1 MEPAN
6 DTQLF
11 PIGHAFD
18 LNGWRARRTLSTVE
32 LLHLAHAGK
41 RGKECPTIT
50 VVAPFG
56 EESALDGVAVQVYAA
71 LQHGGDVETIY
82 ASVRRTWDFA
92 PLKVLRGVER
102 GVDVPRALPVK
113 VTAEN
118 VRGQFTEVS
127 FLFTFSV
134 PIAIGE
140 VNGSPAVLK
149 QDTIMG
155 SNTRKDAAKAFSW
168 LSANVEK
175 LKTMS
180 GADFR
185 STMSALGVRLS

>member
-18 LNGWRARRTLSTVE
+18 RNGWRARRTSSMVE
-32 LLHLAHAGK
+32 LVHLEHAGK
-41 RGKECPTIT
+41 RGKECSTIA

-56 EESALDGVAVQVYAA
+56 EEAALDGVAVQVFAA

-82 ASVRRTWDFA
+82 ASVRLTWNFA

-113 VTAEN
+113 VAGEN

-134 PIAIGE
+134 PIGRTSLPA
-140 VNGSPAVLK
+140 AVLK
-149 QDTIMG
+149 QDTIMA
-155 SNTRKDAAKAFSW
+155 SNTRKDAAKAFPW
-168 LSANVEK
+168 LSANVDK
-175 LKTMS
+175 LTTMTGS
-180 GADFR
+180 DFR
-185 STMSALGVRLS
+185 SAMHALGVRLA